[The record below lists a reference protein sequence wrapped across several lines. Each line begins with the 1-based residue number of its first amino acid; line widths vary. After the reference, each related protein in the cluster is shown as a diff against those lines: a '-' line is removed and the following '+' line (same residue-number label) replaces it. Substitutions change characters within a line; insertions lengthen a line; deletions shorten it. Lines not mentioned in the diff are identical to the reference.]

1 MARPLIYST
10 QEQVR
15 AYLQSIGAGEI
26 KFVSS
31 DAAECN
37 LAAKIEKKSERKRI
51 RTFIATQPYLNMV
64 PLAECF
70 LRDCTKSS

>member
-1 MARPLIYST
+1 M
-10 QEQVR
+10 
-15 AYLQSIGAGEI
+15 
-26 KFVSS
+26 SS

-51 RTFIATQPYLNMV
+51 RAFISAQPNLNMV

-70 LRDCTKSS
+70 LRDCTKSSQHEDNAVQRIAEEQ